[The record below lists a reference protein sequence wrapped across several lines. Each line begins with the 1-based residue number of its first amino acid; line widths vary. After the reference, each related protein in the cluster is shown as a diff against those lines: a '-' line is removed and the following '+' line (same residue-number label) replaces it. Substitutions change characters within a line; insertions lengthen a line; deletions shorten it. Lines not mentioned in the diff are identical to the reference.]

1 MNDTQKRVLTLII
14 VGSISFWAGLQY
26 QQYVTPIPKPDIEG
40 VDFSLLWDAW
50 NKLQANYL
58 RELDYTKMIR
68 GAASGMVDAVGD
80 PYTVFFDPA
89 GADDLEKDISG
100 EFEGVGMEVEK
111 KGENIIV
118 VAPLDGT
125 PAKKAGIMPQDILY
139 EINGTSTQ
147 GYTVDQAVKKIRGP
161 QGTKVEVTMLRKAKD
176 GSYEKKKITLV
187 REKIEMPTV
196 KFEVK
201 KIDNKDV
208 AYIRISQF
216 TSHTFEKM
224 IEAVNQTKQNGTKKI
239 IIDLRNNPG
248 GLLDQT
254 ILMSGLFLDKDQ
266 TIVIEGKGKLN
277 EEQTYENS
285 KKGIFADDSYKVV
298 VLINEGSASASEI
311 MAAAL
316 KENGRATLV
325 GQKSYGKGSVQTP
338 IKLKDGSTLKVTIAE
353 WLTPKQ
359 NHIDGK
365 GIKPDYEVEITEKDI
380 TDNKDPQLQK
390 ALELLK

>member
-1 MNDTQKRVLTLII
+1 MNDKQKQILTAIILI
-14 VGSISFWAGLQY
+14 GISFWSGMQY
-26 QQYVTPIPKPDIEG
+26 QQYITPIPKPDIEG
-40 VDFSLLWDAW
+40 VDFSLLWDTW
-50 NKLQANYL
+50 NKLEGNYL

-80 PYTVFFDPA
+80 PYTVFFDPE
-89 GADDLEKDISG
+89 GADDLEKDING

-111 KGENIIV
+111 KGENIVV

-125 PAKKAGIMPQDILY
+125 PAQKAGIMPQDILY
-139 EINGTSTQ
+139 EINGSSTV
-147 GYTVDQAVKKIRGP
+147 GFSTDQAVKIIRGP
-161 QGTKVEVTMLRKAKD
+161 KGTKVEVTMLRKTKD
-176 GSYEKKKITLV
+176 GSYEKKKITMV
-187 REKIEMPTV
+187 RDRIELPTV
-196 KFEVK
+196 KFEIK
-201 KIDNKDV
+201 KNNNQDI
-208 AYIRISQF
+208 AYIRITQF
-216 TSHTFEKM
+216 TSHTFEKT
-224 IEAVNQTKQNGTKKI
+224 IETVNEIKQNGTKKI

-254 ILMSGLFLDKDQ
+254 ILVSGLFLDKDQ
-266 TIVIEGKGKLN
+266 VIVAEGKGKLN
-277 EEQTYENS
+277 DEQTYENS
-285 KKGIFADDSYKVV
+285 KKGIFADDEYKII

-316 KENGRATLV
+316 KENNRAQLV
-325 GQKSYGKGSVQTP
+325 GKKSYGKGSVQTP

-365 GIKPDYEVEITEKDI
+365 GIAPDFEIEITEKDI
-380 TDNKDPQLQK
+380 EDNKDPQLQK

>member
-1 MNDTQKRVLTLII
+1 MDEKQKKLVTTII
-14 VGSISFWAGLQY
+14 LVGISFYCGMQY
-26 QQYVTPIPKPDIEG
+26 QQYVTPIPKPDIAG
-40 VDFSLLWDAW
+40 VDFSLLWDTW
-50 NKLQANYL
+50 NKLESNYL
-58 RELDYTKMIR
+58 RPLDYTKMIR

-80 PYTVFFDPA
+80 PYTVFFDPE

-125 PAKKAGIMPQDILY
+125 PAQKAGIMPQDILY
-139 EINGTSTQ
+139 EINGISTV
-147 GYTVDQAVKKIRGP
+147 GFSTDQAVKIIRGP
-161 QGTKVEVTMLRKAKD
+161 KGTKVEVTMLRKAKD
-176 GSYEKKKITLV
+176 GSYEKKKITMV
-187 REKIEMPTV
+187 REKIELPV
-196 KFEVK
+196 LKFEIK

-208 AYIRISQF
+208 AYIKITQF
-216 TSHTFEKM
+216 TSHTFEKTL
-224 IEAVNQTKQNGTKKI
+224 EAVGKIKQNGTQKI

-254 ILMSGLFLDKDQ
+254 ILVSGLFLDKDQ
-266 TIVIEGKGKLN
+266 VIVAEGKGKLN
-277 EEQTYENS
+277 DEQIYENS
-285 KKGIFADDSYKVV
+285 KKGIFASNEYKLV

-316 KENGRATLV
+316 KENNRAQLV
-325 GQKSYGKGSVQTP
+325 GKKSYGKGSVQTP

-365 GIKPDYEVEITEKDI
+365 GIAPDFEVEITEKDI
-380 TDNKDPQLQK
+380 EDNKDPQLQK